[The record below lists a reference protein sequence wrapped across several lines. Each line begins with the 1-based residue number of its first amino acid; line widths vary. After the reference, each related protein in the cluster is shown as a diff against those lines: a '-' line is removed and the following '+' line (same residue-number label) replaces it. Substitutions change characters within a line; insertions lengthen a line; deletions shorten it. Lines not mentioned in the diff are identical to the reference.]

1 MNSTIL
7 DSLDYFHSIKKII
20 SNNNEI
26 KLTDE
31 LHNLLPVAYV
41 KEGDKF
47 VKKVY
52 NLIGIYLKEQEE
64 FIWAWNTNIYKY
76 LHTKT
81 NQLILHGV
89 NIEPL
94 TMGDFYLKKILTT
107 GKIKTNNDYIITI
120 IMALGCYLTKAHA
133 YLFETNKHINYG
145 SFYVFYDI
153 KDVEGLELKPDL

>member
-7 DSLDYFHSIKKII
+7 DSLDYFHSIKSI
-20 SNNNEI
+20 SANEL

-31 LHNLLPVAYV
+31 LYNLLPVVYI

-52 NLIGIYLKEQEE
+52 NLIGIYLREQEE
-64 FIWAWNTNIYKY
+64 FIWAWHTNIYKY

-81 NQLILHGV
+81 NQLILHGI

-94 TMGDFYLKKILTT
+94 TISDFYIKKILTT
-107 GKIKTNNDYIITI
+107 GKIKTNNDYIIKI
-120 IMALGCYLTKAHA
+120 IAALASYLTKAHA
-133 YLFETNKHINYG
+133 YFFENDENKNYV
-145 SFYVFYDI
+145 SFFVFYDI
-153 KDVEGLELKPDL
+153 KDVEGLEIKPEL

>member
-7 DSLDYFHSIKKII
+7 DSLDYLHSIKQIAG
-20 SNNNEI
+20 SEI

-31 LHNLLPVAYV
+31 LHNLLPIAYI

-52 NLIGIYLKEQEE
+52 NLIGVYLNEQEE
-64 FIWAWNTNIYKY
+64 FIWAWNTNYYKY

-81 NQLILHGV
+81 NQLILHGI

-107 GKIKTNNDYIITI
+107 GKIKTNNDYILKI
-120 IMALGCYLTKAHA
+120 IIGIACYLTKAHG
-133 YLFETNKHINYG
+133 YIFDYDLNTNYTKF
-145 SFYVFYDI
+145 SVFYDI
-153 KDVEGLELKPDL
+153 KDVEGLELKAEL

>member
-7 DSLDYFHSIKKII
+7 DSLDYYYSIKVF
-20 SNNNEI
+20 SDNDL

-31 LHNLLPVAYV
+31 LHNLLPIAYI
-41 KEGDKF
+41 KDDDKF

-64 FIWAWNTNIYKY
+64 FIWAWNTNLYKY

-81 NQLILHGV
+81 NQLILHGI

-94 TMGDFYLKKILTT
+94 TMNDFYIKKILTT
-107 GKIKTNNDYIITI
+107 SKINTKNDYLLIII
-120 IMALGCYLTKAHA
+120 IALTCYLTKANA
-133 YLFETNKHINYG
+133 YAFGKSDKYYDSI
-145 SFYVFYDI
+145 FVFYDI
-153 KDVEGLELKPDL
+153 KEVEGLELKYQL

>member
-7 DSLDYFHSIKKII
+7 DSLDYLHSIKDITE
-20 SNNNEI
+20 NDI

-31 LHNLLPVAYV
+31 LHNLLPIAYI
-41 KEGDKF
+41 KDGDKY

-52 NLIGIYLKEQEE
+52 NLIGVYLEEQAE
-64 FIWAWNTNIYKY
+64 FIWAWNTNNYKY
-76 LHTKT
+76 LCIKT
-81 NQLILHGV
+81 NQLILHGI

-107 GKIKTNNDYIITI
+107 GKIKTNNYYILKI
-120 IMALGCYLTKAHA
+120 IMGIACYLTKAHG
-133 YLFETNKHINYG
+133 YIFEYDPNTNYAK
-145 SFYVFYDI
+145 FFVFYDI